1 MHKHIP
7 TIKEKKMGFDE
18 LKYNARRALS
28 GNWLIAIIA
37 AIIAGLLGASV
48 LNNATASYDYSY
60 EDFEESEDVEND
72 ITSMIPDEALV
83 FIGAVVTVFAI
94 AGLIYAIIMFTI
106 GSGVSIGYCRFN
118 MDLIDGIRPS
128 IGTLFS
134 AFGQIKTAIA
144 VRLLTGVLVGI
155 GYIFL
160 IVPGIILS
168 YSYSMATF
176 IMADNP
182 YLTTTEVL
190 KESRMLMKGNKLR
203 LFCLNLSFIGYILLC
218 ILTFGIGFIWLTPY
232 MNATYAAFYRQI
244 KQNANIVV

>member
-1 MHKHIP
+1 
-7 TIKEKKMGFDE
+7 MGFDE
-18 LKYNARRALS
+18 LKYDARRALS

-60 EDFEESEDVEND
+60 EDFDESEDVEND

-94 AGLIYAIIMFTI
+94 AGLIYAIIMFTV
-106 GSGVSIGYCRFN
+106 GSVVSIGYCRFN

-190 KESRMLMKGNKLR
+190 RESRMLMKGNKLK
-203 LFCLNLSFIGYILLC
+203 LFCLHLSFIGYILLC
-218 ILTFGIGFIWLTPY
+218 ILTLGIGFIWLTPY
-232 MNATYAAFYRQI
+232 MNATYAAFYRKI

>member
-1 MHKHIP
+1 
-7 TIKEKKMGFDE
+7 MGYSE
-18 LKYNARRALS
+18 LKYDARRALS

-48 LNNATASYDYSY
+48 LNNATTSYDYSY

-72 ITSMIPDEALV
+72 ITSMIPDEVLV

-106 GSGVSIGYCRFN
+106 GSVVSIGYCRFN

-168 YSYSMATF
+168 YSYSLATF

-190 KESRMLMKGNKLR
+190 RESRMLMKGNKLR
-203 LFCLNLSFIGYILLC
+203 LFCLHLSFIGYILLC
-218 ILTFGIGFIWLTPY
+218 ILTLGIGFIWLTPY

>member
-1 MHKHIP
+1 
-7 TIKEKKMGFDE
+7 MGFDE
-18 LKYNARRALS
+18 LKYDARRALS

-48 LNNATASYDYSY
+48 LNNATISYDYSY

-94 AGLIYAIIMFTI
+94 TGLIYAIIMFTV
-106 GSGVSIGYCRFN
+106 GSVVSIGYCRFN

-190 KESRMLMKGNKLR
+190 RESRMLMKGNKLR
-203 LFCLNLSFIGYILLC
+203 LFCLHLSFIGYILLC
-218 ILTFGIGFIWLTPY
+218 ILTLGIGFIWLTPY

>member
-1 MHKHIP
+1 
-7 TIKEKKMGFDE
+7 MGFDE

-48 LNNATASYDYSY
+48 LNNATTSYDYSY

-94 AGLIYAIIMFTI
+94 TGLIYAIIMFTI
-106 GSGVSIGYCRFN
+106 GSVVSIGYCRFN

-190 KESRMLMKGNKLR
+190 RESRMLMKGNKLR
-203 LFCLNLSFIGYILLC
+203 LFCLHLSFIGYILLC
-218 ILTFGIGFIWLTPY
+218 ILTLGIGFIWLTPY

>member
-1 MHKHIP
+1 
-7 TIKEKKMGFDE
+7 MGYSE
-18 LKYNARRALS
+18 LKYDARRALS

-48 LNNATASYDYSY
+48 LNNATTSYDYSY

-72 ITSMIPDEALV
+72 ITSMIPDEVLV

-106 GSGVSIGYCRFN
+106 GSVVSIGYCRFN

-190 KESRMLMKGNKLR
+190 RESRMLMKGNKLR
-203 LFCLNLSFIGYILLC
+203 LFCLHLSFIGYILLC
-218 ILTFGIGFIWLTPY
+218 ILTLGIGFIWLTPY

>member
-1 MHKHIP
+1 
-7 TIKEKKMGFDE
+7 MGFDE
-18 LKYNARRALS
+18 LKYDARRALS

-48 LNNATASYDYSY
+48 LNNATTSYDYSY

-94 AGLIYAIIMFTI
+94 TGLIYAIIMFTI
-106 GSGVSIGYCRFN
+106 GSVVSIGYCRFN

-190 KESRMLMKGNKLR
+190 RESRLLMKGNKLR

-218 ILTFGIGFIWLTPY
+218 ILTLGIGFIWLTPY

>member
-1 MHKHIP
+1 
-7 TIKEKKMGFDE
+7 MGFDE
-18 LKYNARRALS
+18 LKYDARRALS

-48 LNNATASYDYSY
+48 LNNATTSYDYSY

-106 GSGVSIGYCRFN
+106 GSVVSIGYCRFN
-118 MDLIDGIRPS
+118 MDLIYGIRPS

-190 KESRMLMKGNKLR
+190 RESRLLMKGNKLR

-218 ILTFGIGFIWLTPY
+218 ILTLGIGFIWLTPY

>member
-1 MHKHIP
+1 
-7 TIKEKKMGFDE
+7 MGYSE
-18 LKYNARRALS
+18 LKYDARRALS

-48 LNNATASYDYSY
+48 LNNATTSYDYSY

-72 ITSMIPDEALV
+72 ITSMIPDEVLV

-106 GSGVSIGYCRFN
+106 GSVVSIGYCRFN

-190 KESRMLMKGNKLR
+190 RESRMLMKGNKLR
-203 LFCLNLSFIGYILLC
+203 LFCLHLSFIGYILLC
-218 ILTFGIGFIWLTPY
+218 ILTLGIGFIWLTPY
-232 MNATYAAFYRQI
+232 MNATYAVFYRQI

>member
-1 MHKHIP
+1 
-7 TIKEKKMGFDE
+7 MGFDE

-48 LNNATASYDYSY
+48 LNNATTSYDYSY

-94 AGLIYAIIMFTI
+94 TGLIYAIIMFTV
-106 GSGVSIGYCRFN
+106 GSVVSIGYCRFN

-190 KESRMLMKGNKLR
+190 RESRLLMKGNKLR

-218 ILTFGIGFIWLTPY
+218 ILTLGIGFIWLTPY

>member
-1 MHKHIP
+1 
-7 TIKEKKMGFDE
+7 MGFDE

-48 LNNATASYDYSY
+48 LNNATTSYDYSY

-94 AGLIYAIIMFTI
+94 TGLIYAIIMFTI
-106 GSGVSIGYCRFN
+106 GSVVSIGYCRFN

-190 KESRMLMKGNKLR
+190 RESRLLMKGNKLR

-218 ILTFGIGFIWLTPY
+218 ILTLGIGFIWLTPY